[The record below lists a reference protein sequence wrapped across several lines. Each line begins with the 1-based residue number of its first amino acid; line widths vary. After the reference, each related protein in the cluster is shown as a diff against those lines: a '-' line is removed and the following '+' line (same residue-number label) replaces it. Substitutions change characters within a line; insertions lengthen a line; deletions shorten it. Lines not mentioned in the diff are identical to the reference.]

1 MRRPCLANRIA
12 NPGTTFPPFHFE
24 RHALVQSRMNA
35 AAIFLCAGRGTRM
48 KAVADDKVLAKV
60 AGKPVFLH
68 SVEAFVESG
77 LTATFVFVFRSVAQK
92 RQLEKGVR
100 ALRLSPAQRIIYV
113 RGGVERQESVRHA
126 LEALPPA
133 VEWVFIHD
141 AARPMVRAPL
151 IRRFASLAKRRGS
164 AVFAHRVADTI
175 KELPTAADPDEAVPA
190 RTLERSRLWATETP
204 QIFRRAEILAAYN
217 AIEETRRVTDDA
229 QAMEFAGQP
238 VFFYE
243 NPEPNPKLTTPRDLA
258 YAEFLL
264 AERAPKARK
273 R

>member
-1 MRRPCLANRIA
+1 M
-12 NPGTTFPPFHFE
+12 
-24 RHALVQSRMNA
+24 SMNA

-77 LTATFVFVFRSVAQK
+77 LTSTFVFVFRSVAQK
-92 RQLEKGVR
+92 RQLEKTVR
-100 ALRLSPAQRIIYV
+100 ALRLAPTQRIIYV

-126 LEALPPA
+126 LEALPPT

-151 IRRFASLAKRRGS
+151 IRRFASLAKSRGS
-164 AVFAHRVADTI
+164 AVFAHRVIDTI
-175 KELPTAADPDEAVPA
+175 KELPSSADPDEAVPA

-217 AIEETRRVTDDA
+217 ALAESRRVTDDA
-229 QAMEFAGQP
+229 QAMEIAGKP

-243 NPEPNPKLTTPRDLA
+243 NPEPNPKLTTPRDIA
-258 YAEFLL
+258 YAEFLF
-264 AERAPKARK
+264 AEREPKPRK

>member
-1 MRRPCLANRIA
+1 M
-12 NPGTTFPPFHFE
+12 
-24 RHALVQSRMNA
+24 SS

-92 RQLEKGVR
+92 RQLEKAVR
-100 ALRLSPAQRIIYV
+100 TLRLSPAQRIIYV

-126 LEALPPA
+126 LEALPPSI
-133 VEWVFIHD
+133 EWVFIHD

-175 KELPTAADPDEAVPA
+175 KELPTAADPDEAVGA

-204 QIFRRAEILAAYN
+204 QIFRRAEILAAYH

>member
-1 MRRPCLANRIA
+1 M
-12 NPGTTFPPFHFE
+12 
-24 RHALVQSRMNA
+24 SS

-113 RGGVERQESVRHA
+113 RGGVERQESVLHA
-126 LEALPPA
+126 LESLPPA
-133 VEWVFIHD
+133 TEWVLIHD

-151 IRRFASLAKRRGS
+151 IRRFASLAKRHGS

-175 KELPTAADPDEAVPA
+175 KEFPGARDPAEPIAA
-190 RTLERSRLWATETP
+190 RSLERGRLWATETP
-204 QIFRRAEILAAYN
+204 QIFRRAEILEAY
-217 AIEETRRVTDDA
+217 TSLPPSRRVTDDA
-229 QAMEFAGQP
+229 QAMEFAGKP

-258 YAEFLL
+258 YAEFLF
-264 AERAPKARK
+264 AEREAKLQRK

>member
-1 MRRPCLANRIA
+1 MSTAAIRRAPAVA
-12 NPGTTFPPFHFE
+12 QPP
-24 RHALVQSRMNA
+24 APASPPPMST

-48 KAVADDKVLAKV
+48 KAAADDKILAKV

-77 LTATFVFVFRSVAQK
+77 LAPTFVFVFRSVAQR
-92 RQLEKGVR
+92 RQIDRAVR
-100 ALRLSPAQRIIYV
+100 SLKLSLTQRIIFV

-126 LEALPPA
+126 LEALPPST
-133 VEWVFIHD
+133 EWVLIHD

-151 IRRFASLAKRRGS
+151 IRRFASLAKRHGS

-175 KELPTAADPDEAVPA
+175 KEFPDAAEPDGPVAV

-204 QIFRRAEILAAYN
+204 QIFRRAEILEAY
-217 AIEETRRVTDDA
+217 ASLPASRRVTDDA
-229 QAMEFAGQP
+229 QAMEFAGKP

-258 YAEFLL
+258 YAEFLF
-264 AERAPKARK
+264 AERAAKPRK
-273 R
+273 RK

>member
-1 MRRPCLANRIA
+1 
-12 NPGTTFPPFHFE
+12 
-24 RHALVQSRMNA
+24 MNA

-77 LTATFVFVFRSVAQK
+77 LTSTFVFVFRSIAQK
-92 RQLEKGVR
+92 RQIEKTVR
-100 ALRLSPAQRIIYV
+100 TLRLAPVQRIIYV

-126 LEALPPA
+126 LEALPPT

-141 AARPMVRAPL
+141 AARPMIRATL
-151 IRRFASLAKRRGS
+151 IRRFASLAKSRGS
-164 AVFAHRVADTI
+164 AVFSHRVIDTI
-175 KELPTAADPDEAVPA
+175 KELPSAADPDEAVAA

-204 QIFRRAEILAAYN
+204 QIFRRTEILDAYTSL
-217 AIEETRRVTDDA
+217 EESRRVTDDA
-229 QAMEFAGQP
+229 QAMEFAGKP

-258 YAEFLL
+258 YAEFLF
-264 AERAPKARK
+264 AQRDPKARK

>member
-1 MRRPCLANRIA
+1 
-12 NPGTTFPPFHFE
+12 
-24 RHALVQSRMNA
+24 MNA

-60 AGKPVFLH
+60 AGKPVYLH

-77 LTATFVFVFRSVAQK
+77 LTSTFVFVFRSVAQK

-100 ALRLSPAQRIIYV
+100 ALRLAPSQRLIFV

-126 LEALPPA
+126 LEALPPT

-141 AARPMVRAPL
+141 AARPMIRATL
-151 IRRFASLAKRRGS
+151 IRRYASLAKRRGS

-175 KELPTAADPDEAVPA
+175 KELPSAADPDEAVPA
-190 RTLERSRLWATETP
+190 CTLERSRLWATETP
-204 QIFRRAEILAAYN
+204 QIFRRAEILAAYVSL
-217 AIEETRRVTDDA
+217 EETRRVTDDA

-258 YAEFLL
+258 YAEFLF
-264 AERAPKARK
+264 AERATAKPRK